1 MKTLIVYDSVF
12 GNTRNLA
19 EAMGEALGARVLNV
33 SECKPADLTGVALL
47 IAGSPTRAFR
57 PTKPMN
63 AFLSKLPAGSL
74 AGVNAAAF
82 DTRADLDEVKS
93 RFLEF
98 MVRLFGYAAPQMER
112 KLRGK
117 GATIVTTQGGFLV
130 HGTEGPM
137 KPGEA
142 ERAVAWARSC
152 TEQ

>member
-12 GNTRNLA
+12 GNTKGLA
-19 EAMGEALGARVLNV
+19 EAMGESLGARVLNV
-33 SECKPADLTGVALL
+33 SECTQADLSGTGLL

-57 PTKPMN
+57 PTKPMTT
-63 AFLSKLPAGSL
+63 FLSTLPAGSL
-74 AGVNAAAF
+74 AGVKAAAF

-98 MVRLFGYAAPQMER
+98 MVRLFGYAAPQMEK
-112 KLRGK
+112 KLRSK
-117 GATIVTTQGGFLV
+117 GATMATTRGGFLI

-142 ERAVAWARSC
+142 QRAVAWARSC
-152 TEQ
+152 AE